1 MLSILPFWFH
11 NALKFDYRIRRIYF
25 RRHVSEI
32 YHSYEYNRVNNSKCR
47 RHSQRVWE
55 RYQANE
61 VEWIGV
67 KEDNYVCDYLLGMNR
82 PCEAICSNSFFYNND
97 LSLLLNFIS
106 LILDIAC
113 LNNFIIF
120 ARSFLWERGYF
131 SFRFRGWD
139 PWLLIIFI
147 FLHDII
153 WVQFSDLGDFRWGPG
168 H

>member
-32 YHSYEYNRVNNSKCR
+32 YHSYEYSRVNNSKCC
-47 RHSQRVWE
+47 RHSRRVWE

-67 KEDNYVCDYLLGMNR
+67 KEDHYICDYLLRMNR
-82 PCEAICSNSFFYNND
+82 PCEAICSNSFFYYND
-97 LSLLLNFIS
+97 LSLFFNFIS
-106 LILDIAC
+106 FILDIDR

-120 ARSFLWERGYF
+120 ARSFLCEGGYF
-131 SFRFRGWD
+131 SFRFRGWN

-153 WVQFSDLGDFRWGPG
+153 WVQFSDLGDFRGGPG